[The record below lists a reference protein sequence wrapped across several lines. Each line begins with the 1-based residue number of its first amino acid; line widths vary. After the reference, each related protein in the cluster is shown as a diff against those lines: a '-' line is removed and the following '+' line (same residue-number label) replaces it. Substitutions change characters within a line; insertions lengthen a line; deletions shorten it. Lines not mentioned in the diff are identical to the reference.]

1 MIHGAGRILGWKPAA
16 SAFLQVAGFL
26 WALGLSQNPTGM
38 VLYGTPPPT
47 SYPLTES
54 NRNSIIWDPLQPP
67 TPPEASQAQ
76 SRKLSLRDSE
86 QSTLNQQPD

>member
-38 VLYGTPPPT
+38 VLYGPPP
-47 SYPLTES
+47 
-54 NRNSIIWDPLQPP
+54 QPP
-67 TPPEASQAQ
+67 TPLQNQTGTVSYGTPS
-76 SRKLSLRDSE
+76 SPLPHPRHHKLSLGS
-86 QSTLNQQPD
+86 